1 MKSQIKALTIS
12 AVSGVL
18 ILGGFSASPAI
29 AAPGDQ
35 AVITVSKSTGLNPDG
50 ETITIIGSGF
60 VANGALTN
68 ATRIPLAPGFGGV
81 YVSFGKFQDVWR
93 PSASAPSANRLLTFA
108 DPTRT
113 KWLVPAANVAQIGG
127 DAAGGVA
134 LASDG
139 TFSVTLNVSKTLSAS
154 GTLIFD
160 ESTIGNYG
168 IYTQT
173 GGGARYAP
181 FETFTPLTFAVPVVV
196 TPTPTPSATP
206 TVTPTPAPAAT
217 VAPKL
222 KKAFTSNFRFDS
234 GSRNVGT
241 SAKSSIKK
249 KNVDYR
255 LASKV
260 TITAEAG
267 ATSGVSVMAVTNLAK
282 KRATEVKK
290 LLVEQGVSANKIV
303 IKTKITKSGIKPT
316 TKIVATP

>member
-35 AVITVSKSTGLNPDG
+35 AVITVSKSTGINPDG
-50 ETITIIGSGF
+50 ETITITGSGF

-68 ATRIPLAPGFGGV
+68 ATRPPLAPGFGGL

-139 TFSVTLNVSKTLSAS
+139 TFSVTLNVSKALSAS
-154 GTLIFD
+154 GTMIFD

-196 TPTPTPSATP
+196 TPTPTPS
-206 TVTPTPAPAAT
+206 VTPTPAPAET

-241 SAKSSIKK
+241 SAKSNIKK
-249 KNVDYR
+249 KSADYR

-267 ATSGVSVMAVTNLAK
+267 ATSGVSVMAVINLAK
-282 KRATEVKK
+282 KRATEVKR

-303 IKTKITKSGIKPT
+303 IKTKITKSGTEPT

>member
-1 MKSQIKALTIS
+1 MKSRINVLALGTIS
-12 AVSGVL
+12 SALLLSGL
-18 ILGGFSASPAI
+18 ATSPVN

-50 ETITIIGSGF
+50 ETITITGSGF
-60 VANGALTN
+60 VPNANLTN
-68 ATRIPLAPGFGGV
+68 ATRPPLAPGFGGV
-81 YVSFGKFQDVWR
+81 YVSFGKFQDFWR

-108 DPTRT
+108 DATRT

-127 DAAGGVA
+127 EAAGGIA

-139 TFSVTLNVSKTLSAS
+139 TFSVTLNVSKALSAS

-196 TPTPTPSATP
+196 APTPTPTP
-206 TVTPTPAPAAT
+206 TVTPTPAPVVT
-217 VAPKL
+217 VKPKL
-222 KKAFTSNFRFDS
+222 KKTFTTNFRFDS
-234 GSRNVGT
+234 GSRNVAT
-241 SAKSSIKK
+241 TVKSNIKK
-249 KNVDYR
+249 KKADYK

-260 TITAEAG
+260 TITGEAG
-267 ATSGVSVMAVTNLAK
+267 AMVGVSSTAVTNLAK
-282 KRATEVKK
+282 KRANAVKK
-290 LLVEQGVSANKIV
+290 LLVEQGVSTGKIV
-303 IKTKITKSGIKPT
+303 IKTKVTNPGTKPV